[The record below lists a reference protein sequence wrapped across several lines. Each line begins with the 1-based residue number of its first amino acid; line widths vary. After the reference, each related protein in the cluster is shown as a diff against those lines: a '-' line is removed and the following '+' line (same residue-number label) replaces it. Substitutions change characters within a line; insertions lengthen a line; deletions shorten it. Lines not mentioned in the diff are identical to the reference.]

1 MWMSRLSLATLPCAA
16 AVVAA
21 AGAISC
27 TGLDV
32 SDVSTVSE
40 GLTCSGFG
48 CNNNSPIIAGAPF
61 YELHRAGQPNDQGL
75 RIAGFTARNGQSFQ
89 IDVQQARLVGLDANG
104 RIALDTSGI
113 TGAVIKV
120 LYARGLTWEITVL
133 DTGSIGFWAPP
144 AGTTTTYL
152 LEVHPPPG
160 SGEKDYNLCTNPPA
174 AGDWPGNVFHAILF
188 EGDRYR
194 PSDKT
199 VLPPGPAINGWFNI
213 ACAGTATAK
222 MHLARHTAA
231 GASPTVPTN
240 QPQRQAMLKAF
251 TASVCPGSDS
261 FTGKGEKL
269 IIDDYQ
275 GLMSDP
281 PNLGNIEAL
290 WGPSGAICKGDGAP
304 GGEWRLRHANSM
316 PQADANALL
325 MELDRQCPPSGVPL
339 CSTIP
344 GFPGTWQQHGMVLT
358 TNP

>member
-1 MWMSRLSLATLPCAA
+1 MWMSRLSVTILLRAATS
-16 AVVAA
+16 VAA

-27 TGLDV
+27 AGLDGF
-32 SDVSTVSE
+32 DVSTVSE

-48 CNNNSPIIAGAPF
+48 CNSNSPIIAGAPF

-75 RIAGFTARNGQSFQ
+75 RITAFTSRSGQAFRL
-89 IDVQQARLVGLDANG
+89 DVQQARLVGLDANG

-120 LYARGLTWEITVL
+120 VDAMGLTWEITVL
-133 DTGSIGFWAPP
+133 DTGAIGFWAPP

-152 LEVHPPPG
+152 LQVHPPG
-160 SGEKDYNLCTNPPA
+160 AGEKDYNLCTNPPA
-174 AGDWPGNVFHAILF
+174 FGDWPGNVLHAILF

-199 VLPPGPAINGWFNI
+199 VLPPGPTIDGWFNI

-222 MHLARHTAA
+222 MHLTRHTAV
-231 GASPTVPTN
+231 GASPTVTTT
-240 QPQRQAMLKAF
+240 QPQRQAMLKAY

-261 FTGKGEKL
+261 FTGMGEKL

-281 PNLGNIEAL
+281 PNLANIEAL
-290 WGPSGAICKGDGAP
+290 WGPSGAICKG
-304 GGEWRLRHANSM
+304 EWRLVHANSM
-316 PQADANALL
+316 PQSEADALL
-325 MELDRQCPPSGVPL
+325 KELVQQCPNVPD
-339 CSTIP
+339 CSTIA
-344 GFPGTWQQHGMVLT
+344 GFPGNWTQHGMVLT